1 MWSFRYIFSYR
12 KKKKKKKKKKTK
24 YINILIKKNDTI
36 NKIDLIIRIKKT

>member
-24 YINILIKKNDTI
+24 YINILIKKNDII